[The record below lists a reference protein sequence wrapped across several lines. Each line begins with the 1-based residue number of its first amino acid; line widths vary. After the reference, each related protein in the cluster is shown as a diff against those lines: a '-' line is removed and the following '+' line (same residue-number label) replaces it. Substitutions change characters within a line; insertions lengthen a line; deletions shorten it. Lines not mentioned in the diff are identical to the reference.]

1 MLFNALKHG
10 IMLLFNALKHGIMR
24 LFIAR
29 DLSVKVGNKLQ
40 GAFCR
45 IVDGR
50 EAIDQP
56 PEILKIGIVFPFNR
70 RVDKKLDRICRA
82 GDNKGILT

>member
-1 MLFNALKHG
+1 MLFNALEHR
-10 IMLLFNALKHGIMR
+10 IMLLFV
-24 LFIAR
+24 AR
-29 DLSVKVGNKLQ
+29 DLSVEVGNKLH

-70 RVDKKLDRICRA
+70 RVDKKVGSNLQSW
-82 GDNKGILT
+82 